1 MAGTVMRLY
10 KISSRPMDY
19 HTAVSN
25 QLVQLHLCSLH
36 LVFYR
41 LDYSK
46 ATTLKKELFYSNT

>member
-1 MAGTVMRLY
+1 MRLY